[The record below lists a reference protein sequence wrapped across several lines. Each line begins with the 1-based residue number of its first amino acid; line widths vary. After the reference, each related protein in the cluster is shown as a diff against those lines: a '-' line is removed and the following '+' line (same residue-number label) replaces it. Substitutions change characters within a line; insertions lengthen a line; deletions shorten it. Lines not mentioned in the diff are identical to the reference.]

1 MHMKK
6 LRYYLTALVLVLMF
20 GSASAQFAVGA
31 RGLFGVEGN
40 AYGGVEL
47 SVQKIGHSEFDLG
60 WANNS
65 WKFTG
70 LKLFSLIEGRG
81 FGLYAGAGGGFG
93 YYNTHVYDEVFG
105 TLALDLGSYVMLGPV
120 QVGLDWRPEWYIIN
134 HSGSDVSFNVALSVR
149 LAFGRSRR

>member
-1 MHMKK
+1 MKK
-6 LRYYLTALVLVLMF
+6 LRFCLVALLLVLMF
-20 GSASAQFAVGA
+20 GSVSAQFAVGA
-31 RGLFGVEGN
+31 RGLCGVEGN

-47 SVQKIGHSEFDLG
+47 SVQKIGRSEFDLG

-70 LKLFSLIEGRG
+70 LKLFNLLGGGG

-93 YYNTHVYDEVFG
+93 YYNSHEYDEVFG
-105 TLALDLGSYVMLGPV
+105 TLALNLGSYVMLGPV

-134 HSGSDVSFNVALSVR
+134 HSGSDVSFNVALSAR
-149 LAFGRSRR
+149 LVFGRRGR